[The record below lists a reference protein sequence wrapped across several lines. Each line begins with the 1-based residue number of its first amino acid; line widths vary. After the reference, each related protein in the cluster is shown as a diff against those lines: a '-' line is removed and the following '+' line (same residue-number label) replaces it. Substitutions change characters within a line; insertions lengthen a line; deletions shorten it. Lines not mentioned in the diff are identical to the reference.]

1 MSYNISVDEQ
11 NRVINVVWNGALEFS
26 VLKRYVLSYSY
37 HMTHTDHH
45 VLYDFRNV
53 SDIVLNKDDLSQ
65 IADLAGQV
73 LDPLL
78 KDIKVG
84 MITSASEIT
93 ELAKL
98 FVSIREERSD
108 GPPMYGFFDD
118 HDQAMS
124 WLVNDGQ

>member
-11 NRVINVVWNGALEFS
+11 NRIVNVTWNGALEFT

-53 SDIVLNKDDLSQ
+53 SDVVLNEDDLSQ

-78 KDIKVG
+78 KDIKVS
-84 MITSASEIT
+84 MIATTS
-93 ELAKL
+93 ELTDLIRL
-98 FVSIREERSD
+98 FVSITQDRAD
-108 GPPMYGFFDD
+108 GAPVYGFFDD
-118 HDQAMS
+118 HDRAMS
-124 WLVNDGQ
+124 WLVNDS